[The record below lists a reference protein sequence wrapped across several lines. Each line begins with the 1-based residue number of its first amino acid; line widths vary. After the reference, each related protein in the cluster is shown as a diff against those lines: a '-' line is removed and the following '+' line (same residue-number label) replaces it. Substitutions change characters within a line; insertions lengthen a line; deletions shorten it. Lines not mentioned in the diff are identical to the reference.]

1 MLRRICIRQLETSSV
16 SHPDR
21 LRAGTISIQFIP
33 MFPMRLSCFPLS
45 TSKETPAD
53 AEIVSHQLLL
63 RAGFIRKLGAGLY
76 TWMPMGLRVLRK
88 VESIVREEMDR
99 AGAAE
104 LLMPSIQ
111 PAELWQQS
119 GRWQLMGA
127 EMLRIKDRHD
137 NDYCYGPTHEEVIV
151 HHAKQDARS
160 YRQLPFNWY
169 QIQTKFRDERRPRF
183 GLMRAREFLMK
194 DAYSFHMDAA
204 DLNREYENMRGA
216 YTRIFERIGVD
227 FRVVKADSG
236 NIGGA
241 KSEEFHVLAGSGEDL
256 IAVSDKSTYAAN
268 VEAAECKP
276 SNAAKPAAK
285 ESMQQV
291 STPGQKTCEQVS
303 KFLNVALSAK
313 VKLLVAKGREGGL
326 VGIALRGDHQ
336 LNELKAAKHPLLAS
350 PFAMAR
356 IEDVQAAFGCE
367 VGYLGPVK
375 CPIPL
380 IADHA
385 ALEIS
390 DFVCGANANDHH
402 LKGVNWERD
411 CPLPEAA
418 DLRMICEGDAS
429 PDGQGQIQFFRGI
442 EGGHIFQL
450 GNKYTKAMDF
460 TVLDEQGQAISPEMG
475 CYGIGVSRLAAAT
488 VEQIHDERG
497 MCWPDAIAPFQVLIC
512 PIGADKS
519 ERVKELAAQLH
530 EELQASGVDCLLD
543 DRGLRP
549 GPMFADADLVGIPH
563 RIVIGEKS
571 LANHQF
577 EYKHRR
583 AEKPEMIEASL
594 SAVIGK
600 LPA

>member
-1 MLRRICIRQLETSSV
+1 
-16 SHPDR
+16 
-21 LRAGTISIQFIP
+21 
-33 MFPMRLSCFPLS
+33 MRLSRFPLS
-45 TSKETPAD
+45 TTKETPAD

-88 VESIVREEMDR
+88 IENIVREEMDR

-119 GRWQLMGA
+119 GRWQVMGA
-127 EMLRIKDRHD
+127 EMLRIKDRHE

-151 HHAKQDARS
+151 HHAKQDVRS

-169 QIQTKFRDERRPRF
+169 QVQTKFRDERRPRF

-194 DAYSFHMDAA
+194 DAYSFHMDEA
-204 DLNREYENMRGA
+204 DLDREYENMRGA
-216 YTRIFERIGVD
+216 YIRIFERIGAD

-256 IAVSDKSTYAAN
+256 IAVSDQGSYAAN

-276 SNAAKPAAK
+276 TGTQRPAPGAP
-285 ESMQQV
+285 MQTV

-303 KFLNVALSAK
+303 KFLKVELTAK

-326 VGIALRGDHQ
+326 VGIALRGDHE
-336 LNELKAAKHPLLAS
+336 LNEFKAARHPLIAS
-350 PFAMAR
+350 PFEMAKV
-356 IEDVQAAFGCE
+356 EDVQAAFGCE
-367 VGYLGPVK
+367 VGYLGPVN
-375 CPIPL
+375 CPIPV

-385 ALEIS
+385 ALEIA
-390 DFVCGANANDHH
+390 DFVCGANQNDEH
-402 LKGVNWERD
+402 LSGVNWERD
-411 CPLPEAA
+411 CPVPEGA
-418 DLRMICEGDAS
+418 DLRRICEGDAS
-429 PDGQGQIQFFRGI
+429 PDGQGKIQFFRGI

-450 GNKYTKAMDF
+450 GNKYTRAMEF
-460 TVLDEQGQAISPEMG
+460 TVLDEQGAAVIPEMG
-475 CYGIGVSRLAAAT
+475 CYGIGVSRLAAA
-488 VEQIHDERG
+488 VIEQSHDPKG
-497 MCWPDAIAPFQVLIC
+497 MRWPASIAPFEVLIC

-519 ERVKELAAQLH
+519 ERVKELALQLH
-530 EELQASGVDCLLD
+530 DELTGSGVDVLLD

-563 RIVIGEKS
+563 RVVIGEKG
-571 LANHQF
+571 LANDQF
-577 EYKHRR
+577 EYKARN
-583 AEKPEMIEASL
+583 ADQAEMIEASISSVL
-594 SAVIGK
+594 AK
-600 LPA
+600 LAA